1 MKKLPPDIDDLI
13 WTLAEDGNAIAQDQF
28 RGRYPEYAEA
38 LDARITLVKGI
49 KRAKAPATESRPE
62 LPKFSPKPN
71 VRPMWTLTPGIAA
84 LLLVALGVASF
95 TIVYFTSLATRPPVE
110 TVKKGPGRP
119 VAVNFPA
126 ANQTTNSVPLK
137 EPPRVQTPTPQPE
150 DPAYLRLQSV
160 SFKGAN
166 LALALKA
173 IAAQGGLEITIAP
186 GLPEETIDV
195 SYSGV
200 TTIEILQDLGEK
212 YRFTPFD
219 QGDGSVLVIPARDE
233 TEVAKKV
240 PATSIPN

>member
-84 LLLVALGVASF
+84 LLLVAVGVASF

-126 ANQTTNSVPLK
+126 ANQTTNSVPFK

-166 LALALKA
+166 LALGLKA

-186 GLPEETIDV
+186 GLSEETIDV